1 MKHRCTEWTVIF
13 SCRSFGFL
21 NEVFGDNSWMQI
33 FMTCMTWHDRWH
45 LDLMQCLIW
54 SSGLQRVILWRL
66 VANRDIRAP
75 SSPITNCSCWPCRM
89 PRHVPVRDLI
99 LSRDRFGRT
108 STAEVFEDAAN
119 HHNTHTHTE
128 KKTIYIKTSRRVFLA
143 FFVGS
148 WNINEYQTYYNLAS
162 KAMTVLY
169 CMYFHVFLL
178 AKMTPELPFYNDGFH
193 LGLYLFLSVS

>member
-1 MKHRCTEWTVIF
+1 MPQT
-13 SCRSFGFL
+13 
-21 NEVFGDNSWMQI
+21 
-33 FMTCMTWHDRWH
+33 
-45 LDLMQCLIW
+45 
-54 SSGLQRVILWRL
+54 
-66 VANRDIRAP
+66 
-75 SSPITNCSCWPCRM
+75 IT
-89 PRHVPVRDLI
+89 
-99 LSRDRFGRT
+99 
-108 STAEVFEDAAN
+108 
-119 HHNTHTHTE
+119 THTHTE